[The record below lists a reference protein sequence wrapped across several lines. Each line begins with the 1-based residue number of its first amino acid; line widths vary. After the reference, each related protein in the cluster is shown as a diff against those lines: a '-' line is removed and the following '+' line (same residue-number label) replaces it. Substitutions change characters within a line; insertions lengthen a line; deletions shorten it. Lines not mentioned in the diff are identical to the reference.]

1 MCFAK
6 KKLRQQNLAK
16 HVFRHKKGFAKKNL
30 PKSFVIFCV
39 TVLLANLRS
48 VSRKKAG
55 SSRGYAAA
63 HGGESAIER
72 EVRTRTPAQR
82 QRIASHFPEGAGQ
95 AKRSSSKADAGCRV
109 GWGPVR
115 EQSSR
120 IWKTEERKRHIAIF
134 RRLRVGMWN
143 HSASVG
149 RP

>member
-1 MCFAK
+1 M
-6 KKLRQQNLAK
+6 RN
-16 HVFRHKKGFAKKNL
+16 
-30 PKSFVIFCV
+30 S
-39 TVLLANLRS
+39 LLANLRS

-55 SSRGYAAA
+55 SIRGYAAA

-95 AKRSSSKADAGCRV
+95 AKPSSSKADAGCRV

-120 IWKTEERKRHIAIF
+120 IWKTEASEHSHIWWLAQE
-134 RRLRVGMWN
+134 
-143 HSASVG
+143 HSAPCG
-149 RP
+149 TPLQGAEEAFA